1 MSISFGACPN
11 KHNFKNYLQQNVDN
25 VKIHI
30 LLQTDFLKTDMWE
43 RPMGITNYRNHRR
56 RVMRRVAKKK
66 LFNIYNMGKR
76 RYNFLSN
83 LRGFVNL
90 SNKKRKTAKASSSS
104 NHRNILVNHAR
115 AIVSDDSEKENVST
129 SEITTGLTLNLLNQ
143 LECGHTGCQC

>member
-11 KHNFKNYLQQNVDN
+11 KHNFKNYLQHNVDN

-43 RPMGITNYRNHRR
+43 RPMGITNYRNHRQ

-66 LFNIYNMGKR
+66 LFN
-76 RYNFLSN
+76 

-90 SNKKRKTAKASSSS
+90 SNKKIKTAKTSSSS

-115 AIVSDDSEKENVST
+115 ASVSDDSEKENVST
-129 SEITTGLTLNLLNQ
+129 SDITTGLTLNLLNQ
-143 LECGHTGCQC
+143 LECGHTGC